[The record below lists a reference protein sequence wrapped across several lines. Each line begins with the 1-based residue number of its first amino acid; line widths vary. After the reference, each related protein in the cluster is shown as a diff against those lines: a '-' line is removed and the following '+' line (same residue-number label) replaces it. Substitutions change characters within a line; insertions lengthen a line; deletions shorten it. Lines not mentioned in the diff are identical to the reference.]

1 MVNVPD
7 PVQVEL
13 PVKVQLP
20 VIVFPFTV
28 PTRASALPVGVP
40 DCTVM
45 PNLPFTLPLKSP
57 LKVNEPVSVSPDVK
71 HDESVVKL
79 KFVKATDPLLL
90 LTVIVV
96 PNANTGEFPPLTKLA
111 FQFPFTLLA
120 FELLFE
126 PHPMSAMLITNRIAA
141 PNCFI

>member
-28 PTRASALPVGVP
+28 PTRASALPEGVP

-71 HDESVVKL
+71 HDELVVKL
-79 KFVKATDPLLL
+79 KFVNATDPLLL

-96 PNANTGEFPPLTKLA
+96 PNANTGELPPLTKLA

-126 PHPMSAMLITNRIAA
+126 PHPMRAMLIANRIATT
-141 PNCFI
+141 NCFI